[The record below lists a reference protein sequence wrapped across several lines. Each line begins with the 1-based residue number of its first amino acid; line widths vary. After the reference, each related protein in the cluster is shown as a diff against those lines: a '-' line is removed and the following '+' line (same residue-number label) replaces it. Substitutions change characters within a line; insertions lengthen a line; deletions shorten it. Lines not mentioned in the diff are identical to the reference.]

1 MVVVGEKNY
10 KHIDEG
16 PIRKRQ
22 KHNEEGDSDDEGGIS
37 KFFKNYSKMYTHRFR
52 NEGWSRIP
60 SYYSRLCSRFSI
72 DLCLI
77 TVI

>member
-22 KHNEEGDSDDEGGIS
+22 KHNEEGDSEDEGEL
-37 KFFKNYSKMYTHRFR
+37 FL
-52 NEGWSRIP
+52 
-60 SYYSRLCSRFSI
+60 RLNSRFSNI
-72 DLCLI
+72 KNYVLLKYFWNKGRI
-77 TVI
+77 I

>member
-22 KHNEEGDSDDEGGIS
+22 KHNEEGDSEDEGEL
-37 KFFKNYSKMYTHRFR
+37 FLWLN
-52 NEGWSRIP
+52 
-60 SYYSRLCSRFSI
+60 SRFSNI
-72 DLCLI
+72 KNYVLLKHFWNKGRI
-77 TVI
+77 I